1 MGPLIIAALLG
12 LACALLVLQPLFGL
26 DRAADGE
33 PEQAPVALAEVAERE
48 RLAKQA
54 LLEVDF
60 DRRLGNL
67 DAADYADLKARYERR
82 ALAALKARF
91 ERERTLD
98 EVIERQL
105 DTLRKQTVAGK
116 KSGRAKRPAGRT
128 EADAATLAAVD
139 DETSDAQSGTPM
151 SAPEDAI
158 ATISGAS
165 GAPLARVAAGAPASR
180 NGHGQPTTASSR
192 DRAPRRRKG
201 G

>member
-26 DRAADGE
+26 DRATEGE
-33 PEQAPVALAEVAERE
+33 PQQAPVALAEVAERE

-82 ALAALKARF
+82 ALAALKTRF

-105 DTLRKQTVAGK
+105 ETLRKQAASGK
-116 KSGRAKRPAGRT
+116 KSGQAKQPAKHAEAAEATTAVGDDEPRDGRT
-128 EADAATLAAVD
+128 HTQTRVAPSQLA
-139 DETSDAQSGTPM
+139 SPS
-151 SAPEDAI
+151 
-158 ATISGAS
+158 
-165 GAPLARVAAGAPASR
+165 APLARIAAGAPASR
-180 NGHGQPTTASSR
+180 NGHSQPTAANSR
-192 DRAPRRRKG
+192 DRTPRRRKG